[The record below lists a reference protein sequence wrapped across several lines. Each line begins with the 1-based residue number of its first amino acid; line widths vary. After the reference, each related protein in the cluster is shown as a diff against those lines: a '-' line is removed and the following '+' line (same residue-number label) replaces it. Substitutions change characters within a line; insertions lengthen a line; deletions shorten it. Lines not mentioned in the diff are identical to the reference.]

1 MQRVIHFEFAAENPE
16 RATKF
21 YRDVFGWESTSWGG
35 PMEYWLVKTG
45 ADSPGI
51 DGGILRHDPNMP
63 RTVNTIGV
71 SSVDESLE
79 KVKRNGGKV
88 ALPKSAIPGVGYQ
101 AYCLDTEGNMFGI
114 HQADAS
120 AK

>member
-1 MQRVIHFEFAAENPE
+1 MPRIIHFEFAADNPE

-21 YRDVFGWESTSWGG
+21 YHSVFGWESTNWGG

-45 ADSPGI
+45 SDGPGI
-51 DGGILRHDPNMP
+51 DGGIMQHDPAMP

-71 SSVDESLE
+71 SSVDEYLKKITS
-79 KVKRNGGKV
+79 NGGKI
-88 ALPKSAIPGVGYQ
+88 AAPKMAIPGVGWQ
-101 AYCLDTEGNMFGI
+101 AYCIDTEGNVFGI
-114 HQADAS
+114 HQPDEK